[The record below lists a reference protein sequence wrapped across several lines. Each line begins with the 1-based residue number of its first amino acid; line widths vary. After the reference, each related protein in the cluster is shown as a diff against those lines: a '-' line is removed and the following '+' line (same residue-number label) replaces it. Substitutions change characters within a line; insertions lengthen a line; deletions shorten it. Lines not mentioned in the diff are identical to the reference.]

1 MPPVKLL
8 DQVREQLRLK
18 HYSYRTEE
26 TYIHWIKRYI
36 LFHSKRHPNEMGDDE
51 IRAFLIHLPCG
62 RRQGNQTFS
71 ALLFLYRP
79 VLHKELTVDFKS
91 IGASR
96 SKHLPTVLTKEET
109 QKVIYDL
116 NREYQLVAKMLY
128 GSGLPVSECLRLRFG
143 GEEDQVFGVRFVP
156 VNTD

>member
-51 IRAFLIHLPCG
+51 IRA
-62 RRQGNQTFS
+62 S
-71 ALLFLYRP
+71 
-79 VLHKELTVDFKS
+79 
-91 IGASR
+91 
-96 SKHLPTVLTKEET
+96 
-109 QKVIYDL
+109 
-116 NREYQLVAKMLY
+116 
-128 GSGLPVSECLRLRFG
+128 
-143 GEEDQVFGVRFVP
+143 
-156 VNTD
+156 